1 VSRPV
6 PDTSLAGVAPGEASP
21 PVDCPLCPR
30 LVAYRRGN
38 QATYPSWH
46 NGAVPSFG
54 PVDARLLIV
63 GLAPGVRGA
72 NRTGRPFTGDF
83 AGVLLYQTLLKL
95 GLATGRYGADPA
107 DGLTLSDCR
116 VTNAVRCVPP
126 ANLPTPA
133 EISACNGFLGNELA
147 SMPRL
152 RAVLALGGVSHKA
165 VLRARGLRAS
175 HTAFQHG
182 VIHVLPDGLLLADSY
197 HVSRLNTN
205 TGRLTTAMFEA
216 VVVAMLRRMGD
227 ASGGTIV

>member
-1 VSRPV
+1 MRM
-6 PDTSLAGVAPGEASP
+6 AYEAPP
-21 PVDCPLCPR
+21 TDCPLCPR
-30 LVAYRRGN
+30 LVGYRNSNRTAN
-38 QATYPSWH
+38 PSWF

-54 PVDARLLIV
+54 SLDARFLVV

-83 AGVLLYQTLLKL
+83 AGTLLYQTLIKF
-95 GLATGRYGADPA
+95 GFADGVYGADPA
-107 DGLTLSDCR
+107 DGVTLRDCR

-133 EISACNGFLGNELA
+133 EITGCNPFLVRELTA
-147 SMPRL
+147 MPRL
-152 RAVLALGGVSHKA
+152 RVVLALGGVSHKA

-175 HTAFQHG
+175 YVAFAHAG
-182 VIHVLPDGLLLADSY
+182 VQTLPDGLLLVDSY

-216 VVVAMLRRMGD
+216 VIADIAARLD
-227 ASGGTIV
+227 